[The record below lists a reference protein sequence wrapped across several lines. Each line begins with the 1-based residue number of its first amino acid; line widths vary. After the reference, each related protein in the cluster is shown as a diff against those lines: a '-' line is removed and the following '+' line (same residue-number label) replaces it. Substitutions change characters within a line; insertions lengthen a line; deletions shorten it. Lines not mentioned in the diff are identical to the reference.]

1 MITSSAFSERNFST
15 MGFIHS
21 KLRNRLSPDSV
32 NMLTYVKYNDGDYQP
47 DDWTIDEV
55 QTAQSEIIELSGD
68 DSELDEAQKSVDEE
82 DN

>member
-1 MITSSAFSERNFST
+1 MYL
-15 MGFIHS
+15 
-21 KLRNRLSPDSV
+21 KC
-32 NMLTYVKYNDGDYQP
+32 NDRDYQP

>member
-1 MITSSAFSERNFST
+1 MITSSASSERNFST

-21 KLRNRLSPDSV
+21 KRRNRLSPDSV
-32 NMLTYVKYNDGDYQP
+32 KMLTYVKCNDGDYQP

-55 QTAQSEIIELSGD
+55 QTAQPEIIELSGD
-68 DSELDEAQKSVDEE
+68 DSELDEAQKSVDEQ

>member
-1 MITSSAFSERNFST
+1 
-15 MGFIHS
+15 
-21 KLRNRLSPDSV
+21 
-32 NMLTYVKYNDGDYQP
+32 MLTYVKCNDGDYQP

-55 QTAQSEIIELSGD
+55 QTAQSELIELSGD

>member
-1 MITSSAFSERNFST
+1 MITSSASSEGNFST

-21 KLRNRLSPDSV
+21 KLRNSLSPDSV
-32 NMLTYVKYNDGDYQP
+32 KMLMYLKCNDRDYQP